1 METNQFSKE
10 EIKLIQ
16 YSFTTL
22 TAKSKHV
29 GEKFYKR
36 LFEAN
41 PEMANLFKGDMK
53 EQAGHLMRMVKTVVE
68 GLNNPQ
74 IIVPAIQDLGRRH
87 QEYGVEAEQYKVF
100 GDCLVSAIEDELGND
115 FNAATK
121 KAWQKLYDVLA
132 DEMKSNHYVNR

>member
-1 METNQFSKE
+1 MENSQFSKE

-41 PEMANLFKGDMK
+41 PEMAGLFRGDMK

-87 QEYGVEAEQYKVF
+87 QEYGVEAEQYKIF
-100 GDCLVSAIEDELGND
+100 GDCLISAIEEELGND

-121 KAWQKLYDVLA
+121 KAWQKLYNVLA
-132 DEMKSNHYVNR
+132 EEMKSNHYVNK